1 MNYEMIKQLE
11 FAKGDNFI
19 FKIIY
24 IDEKNKDC
32 LQVRSI
38 LNQLLFFIIL
48 CSLLESE
55 K

>member
-1 MNYEMIKQLE
+1 MTYEMIKLE

-19 FKIIY
+19 FEIIY

-32 LQVRSI
+32 LLMRSI

-48 CSLLESE
+48 CSLLESG